1 MIDLGTDT
9 GCDDFRALLRKADV
23 FVENTKPG
31 SLARRGFGPADL
43 EKINPR
49 LIYCAISGFG
59 YRSAYPNRP
68 AFDTVVQAMS
78 GVMDLTRSNDVPVKA
93 GISIADI
100 IGGQFALLGILLALK
115 NRDAT
120 GRGAFIDLAMQEA
133 CAWSTQFSW
142 ANGARAQA
150 NQSVL
155 RCADA
160 YIVSGVSQDEVSE
173 ALGNDV
179 VALPADEV
187 VKRLNA
193 AGLPA
198 RRVLNIAEVATDPQ
212 LDARQLILWRSDRDG
227 IDWPLLGS
235 PMRLDKTPPSVKTAI
250 GKLGSGNA
258 VAAALIGGTSLN
270 KKKEKANV

>member
-1 MIDLGTDT
+1 M
-9 GCDDFRALLRKADV
+9 
-23 FVENTKPG
+23 
-31 SLARRGFGPADL
+31 
-43 EKINPR
+43 
-49 LIYCAISGFG
+49 
-59 YRSAYPNRP
+59 
-68 AFDTVVQAMS
+68 
-78 GVMDLTRSNDVPVKA
+78 
-93 GISIADI
+93 
-100 IGGQFALLGILLALK
+100 
-115 NRDAT
+115 
-120 GRGAFIDLAMQEA
+120 
-133 CAWSTQFSW
+133 
-142 ANGARAQA
+142 
-150 NQSVL
+150 
-155 RCADA
+155 
-160 YIVSGVSQDEVSE
+160 SQDEVSE